1 MERHVQRR
9 VGGRDDTSSWLARGQ
24 PAGGPGPGAKGS
36 GPSPEHRHAAAQM
49 RKSHLSEAC
58 GDAVVVDSKLGKQ
71 HFVLVAAQ
79 RPLRAARVTGRACW
93 WGWGCVGARTQHC
106 QRNAPPRCAY
116 VLQGQTPVRT
126 GNRRGAKKFR
136 RQSPGLLPGPAIS
149 TPPRARGAVQH
160 PSRAANPTP
169 PPSSPPHACWAARKQ
184 PPLGRTLSRVWA
196 SDWLFPDFTSA
207 QKQVLYCVASWAL
220 GDRLIEAG
228 AWPVARPTGQA
239 QLATPP
245 GCTAV
250 STHPS
255 PVARNPATTTSPHP
269 DPVCPM
275 LSLPSGAPFQ
285 SLPPTQQNTHAH
297 ARAHQV
303 VDVRVHL
310 APAEIVPQDGQRRI
324 AHRPAVKQRR
334 GLKRAARQVP
344 VPEPDVRGSEARH
357 RQAHQLGGSPA
368 FVEGGGVC

>member
-1 MERHVQRR
+1 ML
-9 VGGRDDTSSWLARGQ
+9 VGVGVRWRTN
-24 PAGGPGPGAKGS
+24 
-36 GPSPEHRHAAAQM
+36 AALPT
-49 RKSHLSEAC
+49 KC
-58 GDAVVVDSKLGKQ
+58 T
-71 HFVLVAAQ
+71 AA
-79 RPLRAARVTGRACW
+79 LRARAPRTDPGQDREPSRRKKVQAAKPGSSAWPSDLNPPTG
-93 WGWGCVGARTQHC
+93 
-106 QRNAPPRCAY
+106 PRCRSAP
-116 VLQGQTPVRT
+116 LP
-126 GNRRGAKKFR
+126 R
-136 RQSPGLLPGPAIS
+136 RQP
-149 TPPRARGAVQH
+149 
-160 PSRAANPTP
+160 NP

-184 PPLGRTLSRVWA
+184 PPLRRTLSRVWA